1 MILCLSTGIVSSA
14 DIIVGSGLGNTT
26 INAALF
32 NASNGDIIIVS
43 DGNYTENIVVS
54 KNVTIRSQNGS
65 THTTIEA
72 ASPDIHVFNITADS
86 VAIQGLNV
94 IGPTNYSSI
103 YMLSVSDCNISDNV
117 ISESYAGIFCF
128 NVSNSDLINNTITSS
143 VQGIYLYDSPN
154 NTLIN
159 NTMESNEYNFGGY
172 GTSQENFFQNID
184 TSNLVDGKPIYYL
197 IDQADM
203 QVPSDAGQVYVV
215 NSTNVTVK
223 DIAISNGSEG
233 IVFAYTDNSKI
244 ENVTLS
250 ENEYGIVLF
259 NSNSNILD
267 NINVNNNYYGI
278 FLRNSTNNNLI
289 SNIISSNGWDGIS
302 LYSSSELNNVNN
314 NTISSNGCDGIYLDY
329 SGNNTLSNN
338 TIINNPEI
346 GINLYE
352 SADNNIINN
361 SVNNNTYQ
369 GIYLEDSTN
378 NTLIDNIMESNG
390 YNFGVGGATFEFFV
404 QNIDASNT
412 IDGKVLYYL
421 LDQADMQVPSDA
433 GQVYAV
439 NSTNITV
446 NDIEVSNSF
455 DGVVFVSTDNSTIEN
470 VTVSECRYGIY
481 LLNSS
486 SNALDNIRSND
497 NLIGVMNLRSNN
509 ITLSNSNMNSNFVGI
524 HLQETN
530 NSVMANLNA
539 NDNIFLGI
547 GIIHSNNNCLSE
559 TAANN
564 ANYAGIYLS
573 ASDTNTLTNNIASS
587 NQMAG
592 ILIFDSD
599 NNDLA
604 GNTFDDNKA
613 SSGDLSSVNLESESL
628 TNDQT
633 IEQAFFD
640 ELNSLIAAES
650 ENMVNS
656 ISINSVSGAR
666 GIYISGS
673 TSNTFSNTHSTGNDH
688 AFYAFDSVNTIV
700 NNLMINTDMAQM
712 SFVTSDAK
720 LVISEENLDS
730 ITMPGKTNVN
740 GYVNMI
746 RSPNYLDSIV
756 LTPIDAGIDIQFF
769 YDDSGMSSAGESSID
784 LFRLNDT
791 VWEEVPN
798 ATLNT
803 SSNYVSAT
811 INENDGVAPAGIMGE
826 SPTYTVILAL
836 FKDEE
841 TTRSN
846 SGSAAQRERRE
857 GTITDLQ
864 VGNDGK
870 VTSDMVVKSADATTT
885 LTLYQGTRA
894 VDTSGYPVNKIIVT
908 TPLFLPADT
917 PGEVIESGLY
927 FRFGPSGTTFS
938 QEVMITMDFDP
949 ELFEGRAPVIYTYTS
964 EEGWIAL
971 ETTVD
976 WENGRATAMISHFSL
991 YALFGTDSEET
1002 QDIIA
1007 ETQGTDIVSPATQ
1020 EEGAP
1025 AESEGGFGHLYWI
1038 VGVVIVLGMGIV
1050 VVTKQKNKEGE
1061 L

>member
-1 MILCLSTGIVSSA
+1 MGTVSAAEIL
-14 DIIVGSGLGNTT
+14 VGPDLGNATIGAAL
-26 INAALF
+26 INATD
-32 NASNGDIIIVS
+32 GDTIIVS
-43 DGNYTENIVVS
+43 DGTYTENLLIY
-54 KNVTIRSQNGS
+54 KEVTLRSENGS
-65 THTTIEA
+65 ASTTIQA
-72 ASPDIHVFNITADS
+72 ASPGIHVFNITADK
-86 VAIQGLNV
+86 VAIQGFNV

-103 YMLSVSDCNISDNV
+103 YMLSVSNCSISDNV
-117 ISESYAGIFCF
+117 ISESYAGIFCS

-143 VQGIYLYDSPN
+143 VRGIYLYDSPN

-159 NTMESNEYNFGGY
+159 NIMTSNDYNFGGY
-172 GTSQENFFQNID
+172 GTSPEHFFQNIN

-203 QVPSDAGQVYVV
+203 QVPSNAGQVYVV
-215 NSTNVTVK
+215 NSTNITVK
-223 DIAISNGSEG
+223 DIAISNGYEG

-244 ENVTLS
+244 ENVTVS
-250 ENEYGIVLF
+250 DNEYGIVLF
-259 NSNSNILD
+259 RSNSNILD
-267 NINVNNNYYGI
+267 NININNNYYGI
-278 FLRNSTNNNLI
+278 FLSNSINNNLI
-289 SNIISSNGWDGIS
+289 NNIISSNGWDGIS

-346 GINLYE
+346 GINLYG

-361 SVNNNTYQ
+361 NVNNNTYQ
-369 GIYLEDSTN
+369 GIYLKDSTN

-390 YNFGVGGATFEFFV
+390 YNFGIGGTTFEFFV

-412 IDGKVLYYL
+412 IGGKVLYYL
-421 LDQADMQVPSDA
+421 LDQADMQVPFDA

-446 NDIEVSNSF
+446 KDIEVSNSF

-470 VTVSECRYGIY
+470 ITVSGCRYGIY

-486 SNALDNIRSND
+486 LNVLDNIRSND
-497 NLIGVMNLRSNN
+497 NLLGMMNVRSNS
-509 ITLSNSNMNSNFVGI
+509 ITLSNSNMDSNFIGL
-524 HLQETN
+524 HLGETN
-530 NSVMANLNA
+530 NSVLTNINA

-547 GIIHSNNNCLSE
+547 GILNSNNNYLIG
-559 TAANN
+559 TTANN

-573 ASDTNTLTNNIASS
+573 ASDNNTLTNNIASS
-587 NQMAG
+587 NHMAG

-599 NNDLA
+599 NNNLT

-613 SSGDLSSVNLESESL
+613 SSGGLSSVNLGSGYL
-628 TNDQT
+628 INDHA

-640 ELNSLIAAES
+640 ELNSLMTVES

-656 ISINSVSGAR
+656 ISINSVSGTQ
-666 GIYISGS
+666 GVYISGS
-673 TSNTFSNTHSTGNDH
+673 TNNTFSNTHSTGNDH

-700 NNLMINTDMAQM
+700 SNLMITTEMAQM
-712 SFVTSDAK
+712 SFVTSDSK

-730 ITMPGKTNVN
+730 ITMSGKTNVN

-746 RSPNYLDSIV
+746 RTPSHLSSIV
-756 LTPIDAGIDIQFF
+756 LMPIDPGIDIQFF

-803 SSNYVSAT
+803 SDNYVSAT
-811 INENDGVAPAGIMGE
+811 IKENDGIAPTVIMGIN
-826 SPTYTVILAL
+826 PTYTVTLAL
-836 FKDEE
+836 FKDTEPS
-841 TTRSN
+841 TSSN
-846 SGSAAQRERRE
+846 PGSSVVARERRE
-857 GTITDLQ
+857 GTITNLP
-864 VGNDGK
+864 VGDDGEL
-870 VTSDMVVKSADATTT
+870 TGNTVVKSSDMTTT
-885 LTLYQGTRA
+885 LTFYKGTKA
-894 VDTSGYPVNKIIVT
+894 LDAFGNPVTVIIVT
-908 TPLFLPADT
+908 TPSSLPSDT
-917 PGEVIESGLY
+917 PREVIESGLY
-927 FRFGPSGTTFS
+927 FKFGPSGTTFS
-938 QEVMITMDFDP
+938 QDVMITMDFNPAD
-949 ELFEGRAPVIYTYTS
+949 FEDRTPVIYTYTS
-964 EEGWIAL
+964 EGGWIAL

-976 WENGRATAMISHFSL
+976 WDNGRATAMISHFSL

-1002 QDIIA
+1002 QVIVA
-1007 ETQGTDIVSPATQ
+1007 ETQEAGVVSPVTL
-1020 EEGAP
+1020 EKETP
-1025 AESEGGFGHLYWI
+1025 VEREGGSNYLYWF
-1038 VGVVIVLGMGIV
+1038 VGLAIVLGLGIV
-1050 VVTKQKNKEGE
+1050 VVNRQKNKEG